1 MARPL
6 RAAPHLS
13 VEELECC
20 YRAAR
25 DPVLRSHYQIVWLVA
40 RGQSS
45 QQVFAA
51 TGYSL
56 AWIREIV
63 RRYNRGGAAALGDRR
78 HDNLGQAPLLD
89 DALCAELSA
98 ALHGATPDAGL
109 WNGTKVNVWLSE
121 RLGRAVSINVGVNW
135 LRRLGWR
142 PQRPRPRHQQGDPA
156 AQAAFKK

>member
-6 RAAPHLS
+6 RAAAHLS
-13 VEELECC
+13 TEELERN
-20 YRAAR
+20 YRAAH
-25 DPVLRSHYQIVWLVA
+25 DPVLRSHYQIMWLVA

-51 TGYSL
+51 TGYSV

-63 RRYNRGGAAALGDRR
+63 RRYNREGAAGLGDRR
-78 HDNLGQAPLLD
+78 HDNPGQAGLLN

-98 ALHGATPDAGL
+98 ALQGAAPDAGL
-109 WNGTKVNVWLSE
+109 WNGTKVNAWLSE
-121 RLGRAVSINVGVNW
+121 RLGRAVSINMGVNC

-142 PQRPRPRHQQGDPA
+142 PQRPRPRHQLGDPA